1 MQHIGVTGRSP
12 LLRPPRRSMRGL
24 LFSTRRIVF
33 ARPLYLVGE
42 RLDIWHSKP
51 LLPINRIIALARF
64 VLMEKTNRSNR
75 AEFLQKCLNTEFMDL
90 IRCHL

>member
-1 MQHIGVTGRSP
+1 MAAHSGRP
-12 LLRPPRRSMRGL
+12 DGQREGCDYLV
-24 LFSTRRIVF
+24 RRIVL
-33 ARPLYLVGE
+33 AGPLYLVGE

-51 LLPINRIIALARF
+51 LLPINRVIALARF

-75 AEFLQKCLNTEFMDL
+75 AEFLQKCLNTEFIDL